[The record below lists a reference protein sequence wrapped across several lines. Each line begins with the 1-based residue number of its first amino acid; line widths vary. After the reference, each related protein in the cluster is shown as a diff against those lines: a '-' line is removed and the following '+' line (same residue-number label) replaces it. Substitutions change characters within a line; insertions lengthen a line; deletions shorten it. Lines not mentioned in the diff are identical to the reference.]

1 MSNNSCQIITPTSD
15 FNYDYLSLGQP
26 FPLQGGSYFTRLLNN
41 NNNLYIKTK
50 PCCLKQGIVQTEH
63 KTYMDIILTSEDVH
77 YIEWF
82 EKLESSLQKLIFA
95 KRKLWFD
102 NDLELE
108 DIENVFTNVIRP
120 YKSGKLHLVRCNLGK
135 PSNIYNSVRIYNER
149 EEVISYKDIKDD
161 SRIISIL
168 EVTGVKFSSRSF
180 NVELSVKQIML
191 LENSTPFQKCL
202 IKPENDYSY
211 QDSML
216 NSCVQSTNEERSED
230 DEDDEDEDD
239 DQQDVAVDNDGDEP
253 TAEIEAQPEEVEK
266 LKEVEEL
273 DKEEIKEDNNSN
285 VTESVDNTCVSPNNV
300 DSKDTIG
307 DTNSLSDKEVEDE
320 VVTPKENN
328 LGNKVKFQN
337 DVDDKEV
344 VQEAN
349 TSDNL
354 DDLLVEIQP
363 DDETVHLRNPNEV
376 YKELYLEARR
386 KAKMAKNQALQA
398 FLEAKKI
405 KSQYLLDELEDDS
418 DDENIDMF
426 SENMA

>member
-1 MSNNSCQIITPTSD
+1 
-15 FNYDYLSLGQP
+15 
-26 FPLQGGSYFTRLLNN
+26 
-41 NNNLYIKTK
+41 
-50 PCCLKQGIVQTEH
+50 
-63 KTYMDIILTSEDVH
+63 
-77 YIEWF
+77 
-82 EKLESSLQKLIFA
+82 
-95 KRKLWFD
+95 
-102 NDLELE
+102 
-108 DIENVFTNVIRP
+108 
-120 YKSGKLHLVRCNLGK
+120 
-135 PSNIYNSVRIYNER
+135 
-149 EEVISYKDIKDD
+149 
-161 SRIISIL
+161 
-168 EVTGVKFSSRSF
+168 
-180 NVELSVKQIML
+180 ML

-337 DVDDKEV
+337 DVDDEEV